1 MSNKNKEA
9 FEQMRRLTKEAKK
22 FYAHNYNPGS
32 LYPPRDTK
40 FFLNEEYIPFDF
52 ETAYDDPLYKEYRR
66 VRMLQ
71 DPFEDEKEE
80 YNKQDRE
87 DKDTTTDESSYDNI
101 KPAKGITDYFIDN
114 LTDIAYG
121 ADRALSGATFGGYD
135 WLKKKSGIGIDED
148 KYLKHKQQTDGSDMA
163 ARIGG
168 TIAEIGGNIMGGGGA
183 LVKGL
188 SQAGLSGAKL
198 ATASGAIGGG
208 LYGISSSNSLSE
220 MPYDAAVGSLSG
232 GVLGGLSD
240 VGMRAV
246 GRMASPYVKKMFNI
260 PKNTS
265 KQTAYNDFIQ
275 NNAADEMVDFTP
287 SLEQL
292 KSIYPESGYNPNMK
306 ISKQHADT
314 LLRNRA
320 DMQNMAIFNDSAS
333 YMPQSIDKRLG
344 INHFL
349 GTDRR
354 PFIRTLNNTLNYPD
368 IKFLWDNK
376 MHYIKKYHNKLTN
389 HDICDLV
396 ITKDNQLFNKFATNE
411 NFVFNKLKGAQDLSL
426 KAPMYN
432 TLKPTNGVSYSNN
445 IPLRQVVVNPD
456 IRNITNIYEGLN
468 AYQAGSLDAAIEIGA
483 SRSAN
488 KVGSL
493 EHINKVKEALDDMI
507 TSPTNAYYRD
517 SLIEVKNRIDEIL
530 QTKANKILRPY
541 NAYENF
547 VNSVSDKMKY
557 IYPYIGGYYM
567 QNRQPL

>member
-1 MSNKNKEA
+1 MSNKNLEA
-9 FEQMRRLTKEAKK
+9 FEQMRKLTKEAKK
-22 FYAHNYNPGS
+22 FYADNYNPGS

-220 MPYDAAVGSLSG
+220 IPYNAAVGSLSG
-232 GVLGGLSD
+232 GALGGLGYLGYQGANGFYNNALLPKYNLWQIGRGYDRLIKNPYQGKGSD
-240 VGMRAV
+240 IITTMKNHNGEKVWLQRGEAIMGENGQPIVSGGLLKSSTGSKRNYGLNKIIYKHGMTKEEAQMIPYNIRKQPV
-246 GRMASPYVKKMFNI
+246 EISPRGQDIYETYMGQDKLRTIASPVGKYKTIASFYK
-260 PKNTS
+260 
-265 KQTAYNDFIQ
+265 
-275 NNAADEMVDFTP
+275 
-287 SLEQL
+287 
-292 KSIYPESGYNPNMK
+292 
-306 ISKQHADT
+306 DT
-314 LLRNRA
+314 R
-320 DMQNMAIFNDSAS
+320 
-333 YMPQSIDKRLG
+333 
-344 INHFL
+344 
-349 GTDRR
+349 
-354 PFIRTLNNTLNYPD
+354 
-368 IKFLWDNK
+368 
-376 MHYIKKYHNKLTN
+376 
-389 HDICDLV
+389 
-396 ITKDNQLFNKFATNE
+396 
-411 NFVFNKLKGAQDLSL
+411 
-426 KAPMYN
+426 
-432 TLKPTNGVSYSNN
+432 
-445 IPLRQVVVNPD
+445 
-456 IRNITNIYEGLN
+456 
-468 AYQAGSLDAAIEIGA
+468 
-483 SRSAN
+483 
-488 KVGSL
+488 
-493 EHINKVKEALDDMI
+493 
-507 TSPTNAYYRD
+507 
-517 SLIEVKNRIDEIL
+517 
-530 QTKANKILRPY
+530 
-541 NAYENF
+541 
-547 VNSVSDKMKY
+547 
-557 IYPYIGGYYM
+557 
-567 QNRQPL
+567 